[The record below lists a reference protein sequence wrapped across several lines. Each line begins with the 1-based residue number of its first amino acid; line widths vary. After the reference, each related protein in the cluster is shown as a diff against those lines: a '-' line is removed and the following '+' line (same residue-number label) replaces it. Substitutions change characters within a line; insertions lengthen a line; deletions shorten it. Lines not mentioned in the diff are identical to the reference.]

1 MKETKKLRFLSK
13 YWISNQPDINNAS
26 LNKPISNPTFNAN
39 TGKYVCVHRKVEI
52 VVETKSGNLK
62 KKGQQVSLIFLN

>member
-1 MKETKKLRFLSK
+1 MDQILYSSMTNERNKKTQKRFLSK

-26 LNKPISNPTFNAN
+26 LTKPISNPTFNAN

-52 VVETKSGNLK
+52 VVETKSGNLT
-62 KKGQQVSLIFLN
+62 